1 MNSLPTAG
9 KWTLGACAQ
18 RSTRLLQ
25 IPQRTLAITSA
36 GLGLMGSVLWCS
48 FCAPQARVSIGA
60 GCGNKPLAM
69 ENLDHIARST
79 PAQTRRYRRFSLQY
93 PVQIKA
99 HSGARIVQVQ
109 AMSRNISVR
118 GVLLETSLMI
128 PQETPVSF
136 TLTVEPNE
144 LGRPIQFV
152 GVGKVVRVN
161 PKPTEDGFAIA
172 VECPQPIIQSRLGGP

>member
-1 MNSLPTAG
+1 
-9 KWTLGACAQ
+9 
-18 RSTRLLQ
+18 
-25 IPQRTLAITSA
+25 
-36 GLGLMGSVLWCS
+36 MGSVLWCS
-48 FCAPQARVSIGA
+48 FCAPEARVSIGA

>member
-1 MNSLPTAG
+1 
-9 KWTLGACAQ
+9 
-18 RSTRLLQ
+18 
-25 IPQRTLAITSA
+25 
-36 GLGLMGSVLWCS
+36 
-48 FCAPQARVSIGA
+48 
-60 GCGNKPLAM
+60 
-69 ENLDHIARST
+69 
-79 PAQTRRYRRFSLQY
+79 
-93 PVQIKA
+93 
-99 HSGARIVQVQ
+99 
-109 AMSRNISVR
+109 MSRNISVR